1 MPLYEYKCDRCSAVF
16 EVIQKFSDEP
26 LSVHESCG
34 GRVEKLLSKSAI
46 QFKGSG
52 WYITDYAK
60 SGGGKGSSGGKDR
73 DAAKAEVKAEKKS
86 EGNSSSSTSSPAA
99 STSSSS
105 APATSTATTSSDSAK
120 K

>member
-26 LSVHESCG
+26 LSVHETCG
-34 GRVEKLLSKSAI
+34 GRVQKLLSRSAI

-60 SGGGKGSSGGKDR
+60 SGGGKGSSGGRDR
-73 DAAKAEVKAEKKS
+73 DAAPKVETKTEKKG
-86 EGNSSSSTSSPAA
+86 ETGTAPSPAA
-99 STSSSS
+99 
-105 APATSTATTSSDSAK
+105 PAASTATTSSDSAK

>member
-26 LSVHESCG
+26 LSVHETCG
-34 GRVEKLLSKSAI
+34 GRVEKLLSRSAI

-73 DAAKAEVKAEKKS
+73 DAAPAAESKAEKKGEAS
-86 EGNSSSSTSSPAA
+86 TASSAATPAA
-99 STSSSS
+99 ST
-105 APATSTATTSSDSAK
+105 ATTTTSSDSAK